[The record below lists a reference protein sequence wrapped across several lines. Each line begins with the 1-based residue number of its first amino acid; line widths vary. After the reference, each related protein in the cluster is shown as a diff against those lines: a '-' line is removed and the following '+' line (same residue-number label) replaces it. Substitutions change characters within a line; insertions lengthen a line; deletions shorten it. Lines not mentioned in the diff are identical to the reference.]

1 MENKGVIIVA
11 LGHDNYIRM
20 ALNLAM
26 SIRVSNPNTQ
36 IALVCNEGVES
47 KFNYF
52 EKQYFSKFIE
62 INPKAYTINGKV
74 EIPLSKTMIYELSP
88 FDETIYIDSDSI
100 WIKNKKVDNLF
111 NTYKGVNFGF
121 TLYHPNAHYP
131 VDSDNSNF
139 WFKEGETVRD
149 LRKYFPKL
157 KKDAYYYHL
166 QSSFIYFKKSKQAE
180 AIFNK
185 AKDLFIKRD
194 FEFRDWADSMP
205 DELAFSLSLL
215 NLDYKIDNPYK
226 DIFYYPMSEVTED
239 GVKRGVKPIERSFI
253 EKNYFF
259 ISMAGHVMN
268 KGLKDLY
275 NDHVKWNYA
284 QHQNIKNPFLW
295 IDKKD
300 YLKERN
306 KY

>member
-11 LGHDNYIRM
+11 LGHDNYRRM
-20 ALNLAM
+20 ALNLAL
-26 SIRVSNPNTQ
+26 SIRVSNPDTQ

-52 EKQYFSKFIE
+52 EKQYFSHFIE
-62 INPKAYTINGKV
+62 INQKEYTINGKV
-74 EIPLSKTMIYELSP
+74 EIPLAKTMIYELSP

-121 TLYHPNAHYP
+121 TLYHPDAHYP

-139 WFKEGETVRD
+139 WFKEGENVRD
-149 LRKYFPKL
+149 LIKYFPKL

-166 QSSFIYFKKSKQAE
+166 QSSFLYFKKSKQAE
-180 AIFNK
+180 SIFNK

-194 FEFRDWADSMP
+194 FEFREWADSMP

-215 NLDYKIDNPYK
+215 NLDYKIENPYK
-226 DIFYYPMSEVTED
+226 DIFYYPMSEITED
-239 GVKRGVKPIERSFI
+239 GVKRGVKPIERGFI

>member
-11 LGHDNYIRM
+11 LGHDNYRRM

-26 SIRVSNPNTQ
+26 SIRVSNPDTQ

-52 EKQYFSKFIE
+52 EKQYFSHFIE

-74 EIPLSKTMIYELSP
+74 EIPLAKTMIYELSP
-88 FDETIYIDSDSI
+88 FDETVYIDSDSI

-139 WFKEGETVRD
+139 WFKEGENVRD

-166 QSSFIYFKKSKQAE
+166 QSSFLYFKKSKQAE

-226 DIFYYPMSEVTED
+226 DIFYYPMSEITED
-239 GVKRGVKPIERSFI
+239 GVKRGVKPIERGFI

-295 IDKKD
+295 IDKKY

>member
-11 LGHDNYIRM
+11 LGHDNYRRM

-26 SIRVSNPNTQ
+26 SIRVSNPDTQ

-52 EKQYFSKFIE
+52 EKQYFSQFIE

-74 EIPLSKTMIYELSP
+74 EIPLAKTMIYELSP
-88 FDETIYIDSDSI
+88 FDETVYIDSDSI

-149 LRKYFPKL
+149 LRKYFTKL

-166 QSSFIYFKKSKQAE
+166 QSSFLYFKKSKQAE

-226 DIFYYPMSEVTED
+226 DIFYYPMSEITED
-239 GVKRGVKPIERSFI
+239 GVKRGVKPIERGFI

-275 NDHVKWNYA
+275 NGQK
-284 QHQNIKNPFLW
+284 
-295 IDKKD
+295 
-300 YLKERN
+300 
-306 KY
+306 

>member
-11 LGHDNYIRM
+11 LGHDNYRKM
-20 ALNLAM
+20 ALNLAL
-26 SIRVSNPNTQ
+26 SIRVSNPDTQ
-36 IALVCNEGVES
+36 IALVCNEGVEE

-52 EKQYFSKFIE
+52 ESKYFSHFIE
-62 INPKAYTINGKV
+62 INEKDYTINGKR
-74 EIPLSKTMIYELSP
+74 EIPLAKTMIYELSP

-100 WIKNKKVDNLF
+100 WIKNKKVDKLF
-111 NTYKGVNFGF
+111 NEFKHLDFGF
-121 TLYHPNAHYP
+121 TLYHQNAHYP

-139 WFKEGETVRD
+139 WFKEGETVKD
-149 LRKYFPKL
+149 LRKYFTL

-166 QSSFIYFKKSKQAE
+166 QSSFLYFKKSKQAE
-180 AIFNK
+180 AIFTK

-215 NLDYKIDNPYK
+215 NLDYKVDNPYR
-226 DIFYYPMSEVTED
+226 DIFYYPMSEIIED
-239 GVKRGVKPIERSFI
+239 DKKRGVKPTERNLIEN
-253 EKNYFF
+253 NYYF
-259 ISMAGHVMN
+259 ISMAGHVMS

-300 YLKERN
+300 YLKERS

>member
-1 MENKGVIIVA
+1 M
-11 LGHDNYIRM
+11 
-20 ALNLAM
+20 
-26 SIRVSNPNTQ
+26 
-36 IALVCNEGVES
+36 
-47 KFNYF
+47 
-52 EKQYFSKFIE
+52 
-62 INPKAYTINGKV
+62 
-74 EIPLSKTMIYELSP
+74 
-88 FDETIYIDSDSI
+88 
-100 WIKNKKVDNLF
+100 
-111 NTYKGVNFGF
+111 
-121 TLYHPNAHYP
+121 
-131 VDSDNSNF
+131 
-139 WFKEGETVRD
+139 
-149 LRKYFPKL
+149 

-166 QSSFIYFKKSKQAE
+166 QSSFLYFKKSKQAE

-226 DIFYYPMSEVTED
+226 DIFYYPMSEITED
-239 GVKRGVKPIERSFI
+239 GVKRGVKPIERGFI

-284 QHQNIKNPFLW
+284 QHQNVKNPFLW

>member
-1 MENKGVIIVA
+1 
-11 LGHDNYIRM
+11 M

-52 EKQYFSKFIE
+52 EKQYFSHFIE
-62 INPKAYTINGKV
+62 INPKAYTIKGKV
-74 EIPLSKTMIYELSP
+74 EIPLAKTIIYELSP
-88 FDETIYIDSDSI
+88 FDETVYIDSDSI

-166 QSSFIYFKKSKQAE
+166 QSSFLYFKKSKQAE

-215 NLDYKIDNPYK
+215 NLDYKIENPYK
-226 DIFYYPMSEVTED
+226 DIFYYPMSEITED
-239 GVKRGVKPIERSFI
+239 GVKRGVKPIERGFI

-284 QHQNIKNPFLW
+284 QHQNVKNPFLW

>member
-11 LGHDNYIRM
+11 LGHDNYRRM

-26 SIRVSNPNTQ
+26 SIRVSNPDTQ

-52 EKQYFSKFIE
+52 EKQYFSHFIE
-62 INPKAYTINGKV
+62 INPKEYTINGKI
-74 EIPLSKTMIYELSP
+74 EIPLAKTMIYELSP
-88 FDETIYIDSDSI
+88 FDETVYIDSDSI

-111 NTYKGVNFGF
+111 NNYKGVNFGF

-149 LRKYFPKL
+149 LRKYFEL

-166 QSSFIYFKKSKQAE
+166 QSSFLYFKKSKQAE

-215 NLDYKIDNPYK
+215 NLDYKIENPYK
-226 DIFYYPMSEVTED
+226 DIFYYPMSEITED
-239 GVKRGVKPIERSFI
+239 GVKRGVKPIERGFI

-284 QHQNIKNPFLW
+284 QHQNVKNPFLW

>member
-11 LGHDNYIRM
+11 LGHDNYLRM

-52 EKQYFSKFIE
+52 EKQYFSDFIE
-62 INPKAYTINGKV
+62 INPKVYTIKGKV

-149 LRKYFPKL
+149 LRNYFPKL

-180 AIFNK
+180 DIFKK

>member
-11 LGHDNYIRM
+11 LGHDNYRRM

-26 SIRVSNPNTQ
+26 SIRVSNPDTQ

-52 EKQYFSKFIE
+52 EKQYFSHFIE
-62 INPKAYTINGKV
+62 INPKAYTINGKI
-74 EIPLSKTMIYELSP
+74 EIPLAKTMIYELSP
-88 FDETIYIDSDSI
+88 FDETVYIDSDSI

-166 QSSFIYFKKSKQAE
+166 QSSFLYFKKSKQAE

-215 NLDYKIDNPYK
+215 NLDYKIENPYK
-226 DIFYYPMSEVTED
+226 DIFYYPMSEITED
-239 GVKRGVKPIERSFI
+239 GVKRGVKPIERGFI

-284 QHQNIKNPFLW
+284 QHQNVKNPFLW

>member
-11 LGHDNYIRM
+11 LGHDNYRKM
-20 ALNLAM
+20 ALNLAL
-26 SIRVSNPNTQ
+26 SIRVSNPDTQ
-36 IALVCNEGVES
+36 IALICNEGVKE

-52 EKQYFSKFIE
+52 ESKYFSHFIE
-62 INPKAYTINGKV
+62 INEKDYTINGKR
-74 EIPLSKTMIYELSP
+74 EIPLAKTMIYELSP

-100 WIKNKKVDNLF
+100 WIKNKKVDKLF
-111 NTYKGVNFGF
+111 NKFKHLDFGF
-121 TLYHPNAHYP
+121 TLYHQNAHYP

-139 WFKEGETVRD
+139 WFKEGETVKD
-149 LRKYFPKL
+149 LRKYFKL
-157 KKDAYYYHL
+157 KEDAYYYHL
-166 QSSFIYFKKSKQAE
+166 QSSFLYFKKSKQAE
-180 AIFNK
+180 AIFTK

-215 NLDYKIDNPYK
+215 NLDYKVDNPYK
-226 DIFYYPMSEVTED
+226 DIFYYPMSEIIED
-239 GVKRGVKPIERSFI
+239 DKKRGVKPIERSLI
-253 EKNYFF
+253 ENNYYF
-259 ISMAGHVMN
+259 ISMAGHVMS

-300 YLKERN
+300 YLKERS

>member
-11 LGHDNYIRM
+11 LGHDNYRRM

-26 SIRVSNPNTQ
+26 SIRVSNPDTQ

-52 EKQYFSKFIE
+52 EKQYFSHFIE
-62 INPKAYTINGKV
+62 INPKAYTIKGKV
-74 EIPLSKTMIYELSP
+74 EIPLAKTIIYELSP
-88 FDETIYIDSDSI
+88 FDETVYIDSDSI

-166 QSSFIYFKKSKQAE
+166 QSSFLYFKKSKQAE

-215 NLDYKIDNPYK
+215 NLDYKIENPYK
-226 DIFYYPMSEVTED
+226 DIFYYPMSEITED
-239 GVKRGVKPIERSFI
+239 GVKRGVKPIERGFI

-284 QHQNIKNPFLW
+284 QHQNVKNPFLW